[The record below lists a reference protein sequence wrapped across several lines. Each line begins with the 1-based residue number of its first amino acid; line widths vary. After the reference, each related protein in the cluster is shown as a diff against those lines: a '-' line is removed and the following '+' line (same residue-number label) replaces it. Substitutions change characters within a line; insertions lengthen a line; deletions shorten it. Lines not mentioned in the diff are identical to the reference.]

1 MDFGFGG
8 VVTPYLSGTTFV
20 SLKSPDQWSGS
31 CYNIKYGVCRK
42 CNRVID
48 RYDLLTPR
56 PSKFIGGF
64 IFLLWGCTMLL
75 GHEIEKLRIEYNIPI
90 WIICN
95 SLNLLSEQEYH
106 RIVTNQIQLNVY
118 QMIMAVSLFQRSLEN
133 VPNKYLQ

>member
-1 MDFGFGG
+1 
-8 VVTPYLSGTTFV
+8 
-20 SLKSPDQWSGS
+20 
-31 CYNIKYGVCRK
+31 
-42 CNRVID
+42 
-48 RYDLLTPR
+48 
-56 PSKFIGGF
+56 
-64 IFLLWGCTMLL
+64 MLL

-133 VPNKYLQ
+133 IPNKYLQ